1 MRFPAAFLYDIK
13 IQFRHG
19 LYAVYMLVSLFYII
33 ALHQIP
39 EQYREIAGIF
49 ITFSDPGVLGFFFI
63 GGLVLLEQNQ
73 NILDNLFITPYKVEE
88 YIFSKALSLTVL
100 SVLTSYIIHISV
112 FGVSHYLVLFLV
124 GVFLTSMFF
133 TIFGLGVA
141 VRCHT
146 LNGFF
151 FLSSIYSLIFLLPL
165 LEITGMDHFLF
176 MLLPTKGALLLISSG
191 FHSITTWEAIYSVVM
206 LLSWGVIAFIWARK
220 SFYNMI
226 IRKASEGKTL

>member
-19 LYAVYMLVSLFYII
+19 LYAVYTLVSLFYII

-63 GGLVLLEQNQ
+63 GGLVLLERNQ

-100 SVLTSYIIHISV
+100 SILTSYIIQYQCFWYVSLSGAVSGRCVFNIHVFYHFWFRGSGALPYAKWILSPVLYLQPDLFTSVTRNNRDGPFSFYAFANKRCSSFDQLRISFNYYV
-112 FGVSHYLVLFLV
+112 GGNIFCGNAINLGCHRIYL
-124 GVFLTSMFF
+124 GKE
-133 TIFGLGVA
+133 
-141 VRCHT
+141 
-146 LNGFF
+146 
-151 FLSSIYSLIFLLPL
+151 IFLYHDY
-165 LEITGMDHFLF
+165 T
-176 MLLPTKGALLLISSG
+176 
-191 FHSITTWEAIYSVVM
+191 
-206 LLSWGVIAFIWARK
+206 
-220 SFYNMI
+220 
-226 IRKASEGKTL
+226 